1 MSDFDSICLVS
12 AYATKASWTVCVN
25 REGLPHVGYQDDY
38 YMKRDVDSGAMRI
51 LPPKTNVLLHGSL
64 MLTETARGRSS
75 AHMVLRSTHGWRG
88 HTTLTGAEELFK
100 QLAEGELGIRT
111 GTWTIPQRGI
121 WSDDDAPLRTVT
133 GAVLTGFWTL
143 TKQGTEVSLIPVSYA
158 TRSDLMKRIVDISA
172 YLR

>member
-1 MSDFDSICLVS
+1 MSDSENSIS
-12 AYATKASWTVCVN
+12 FIAAYATKSTWTVCVN
-25 REGLPHVGYQDDY
+25 REGLPHVGYQEDHH
-38 YMKRDVDSGAMRI
+38 MQRAVDSGAMRV
-51 LPPKTNVLLHGSL
+51 LPTKTNVLLHGSL

-111 GTWTIPQRGI
+111 GTWTIPQRVI
-121 WSDDDAPLRTVT
+121 WSDDAPLRTVT